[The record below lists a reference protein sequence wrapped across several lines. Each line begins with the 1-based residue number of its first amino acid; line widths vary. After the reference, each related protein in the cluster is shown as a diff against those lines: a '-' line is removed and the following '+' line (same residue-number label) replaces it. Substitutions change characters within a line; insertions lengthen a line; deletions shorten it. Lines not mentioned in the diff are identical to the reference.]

1 VLWHGKQLRHSRK
14 RILSLGTRSRQ
25 IMRYQTTINRQFF
38 QAMNQLK
45 RLQRLRKG
53 DNVPAPVNLEVFS
66 EPPTAATR
74 RLYLTRGI
82 LLSLLQLSLGRG
94 FVEIISKR

>member
-1 VLWHGKQLRHSRK
+1 VAWHAAEAFEKENPFSGHS
-14 RILSLGTRSRQ
+14 LPA
-25 IMRYQTTINRQFF
+25 IMQYQTTINRQLF
-38 QAMNQLK
+38 QAMNQLE

-53 DNVPAPVNLEVFS
+53 DNVPVNLEVFS

-74 RLYLTRGI
+74 RLYLTNLTRGI

-94 FVEIISKR
+94 FVEIIRKR